1 MELGGQNL
9 IFMATIPK
17 ADITASIFIVIINHK
32 NSLFH
37 PIKSCKSFRVKP
49 IFRSDCTRKKVR
61 TFDSYN
67 LEGNIIRLFVNCPFL
82 NYYY

>member
-1 MELGGQNL
+1 MELDGQNL